1 MPRLEV
7 KLRSSQEVITSKEA
21 AVEHLRHY
29 LNLLTE
35 TPLAEAT
42 ILKIL
47 ATDGTTYFIHPDDI
61 SFLRL
66 VESGRDIYQL

>member
-21 AVEHLRHY
+21 DGEAVEHLRHY

-35 TPLAEAT
+35 TDT
-42 ILKIL
+42 I
-47 ATDGTTYFIHPDDI
+47 
-61 SFLRL
+61 
-66 VESGRDIYQL
+66 GRSYDTQNSRH

>member
-7 KLRSSQEVITSKEA
+7 KLRSTQEVIASAEVEGET
-21 AVEHLRHY
+21 VEHLRHY

-66 VESGRDIYQL
+66 VE